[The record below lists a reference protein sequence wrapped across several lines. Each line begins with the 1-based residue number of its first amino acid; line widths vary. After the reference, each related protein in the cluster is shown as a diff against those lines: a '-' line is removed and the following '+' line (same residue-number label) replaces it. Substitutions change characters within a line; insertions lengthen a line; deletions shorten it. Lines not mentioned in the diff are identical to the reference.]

1 MSSQYQHTPGT
12 IPYRKDIFREAMEYN
27 SLTINDISDKD
38 RKIVL
43 KQLIKIN
50 SGKDAEDLI
59 LSNYNSVGIPKHE
72 IFWQY
77 SKTDIHGR
85 VGILKYKGIEVALFI
100 ERQLTKRRIDP
111 EHPISEAKM
120 KDPKDAWMRFDLFGL
135 SAQQSRRPTVQLIAK
150 LQKQVE
156 SLEQK
161 LATQLAI
168 NNQLEVNIKRLY
180 KKKIKNKKKLKRKK
194 KK

>member
-1 MSSQYQHTPGT
+1 
-12 IPYRKDIFREAMEYN
+12 
-27 SLTINDISDKD
+27 
-38 RKIVL
+38 
-43 KQLIKIN
+43 
-50 SGKDAEDLI
+50 
-59 LSNYNSVGIPKHE
+59 
-72 IFWQY
+72 
-77 SKTDIHGR
+77 
-85 VGILKYKGIEVALFI
+85 
-100 ERQLTKRRIDP
+100 
-111 EHPISEAKM
+111 
-120 KDPKDAWMRFDLFGL
+120 MRFDLFGL